1 MRMRSLI
8 LLCLVMAVVGA
19 VFVWG
24 RYYKTDPVSA
34 EAAMQQQAPAQGPTQ
49 NAQQAAPQSTPQP
62 APESGKPAVAV
73 RVSEVTQASMPI
85 RRRTIG
91 WVEPIASVAIKSRI
105 NSVIMEQHA
114 TDGAFV
120 NKGDVLFVLDDREAK
135 ATIARDEAA
144 MAQHQ
149 AEVER
154 AHGDLERTKTL
165 VAKQTA
171 SKQTLDQ
178 VVAAARAAEAA
189 VAADKAILQADRLTL
204 SYTTI
209 TAPISG
215 RLGAVAVT
223 PGNLVAENGDVALVT
238 ITQMQP
244 IRLSFTLPD
253 RDIDALRAA
262 LAQYPPAAV
271 RVFTKGEK
279 TARAQRQPDL
289 HRQHGR
295 RRVRHHHRQGR
306 VREREPRVVAR
317 PVFRR
322 GDRARRRA
330 AGRHHPDRRAP
341 GRPGRPVRL
350 RGHAGQQGRDA
361 QGHGHRQRR
370 REERRDRRLAA
381 RRARGGGGPAPPLS
395 GRAGAGGAMRAV
407 AAVR

>member
-34 EAAMQQQAPAQGPTQ
+34 EAAMQQQAPAQAQ

-62 APESGKPAVAV
+62 APESGRPAVAV
-73 RVSEVTQASMPI
+73 RVAEVTQASMPI

-91 WVEPIASVAIKSRI
+91 WVEPIATVAIKSRI

-154 AHGDLERTKTL
+154 ARGDLERTKTL

-189 VAADKAILQADRLTL
+189 VEADKAILQADRLTL

-271 RVFTKGEK
+271 RVFSEGEK
-279 TARAQRQPDL
+279 TARANGNLIFIDSTIDAASGTITAKAEFTNENLALWPGQYFDVEVELGVEPQAAIIPTVALQVGQDGLFVFVVTPENKAEMRKVTVTGGDADRSAVTAGLQP
-289 HRQHGR
+289 G
-295 RRVRHHHRQGR
+295 
-306 VREREPRVVAR
+306 ERVVVEGQHRLSPGA
-317 PVFRR
+317 PVSVK
-322 GDRARRRA
+322 D
-330 AGRHHPDRRAP
+330 
-341 GRPGRPVRL
+341 
-350 RGHAGQQGRDA
+350 
-361 QGHGHRQRR
+361 
-370 REERRDRRLAA
+370 
-381 RRARGGGGPAPPLS
+381 
-395 GRAGAGGAMRAV
+395 
-407 AAVR
+407 

>member
-1 MRMRSLI
+1 MRIRTLI

-34 EAAMQQQAPAQGPTQ
+34 EAAMQQQVPAQAPIQ
-49 NAQQAAPQSTPQP
+49 SAQQAAPQSTPQP
-62 APESGKPAVAV
+62 APESGRPAVAV
-73 RVSEVTQASMPI
+73 QVSEVTQASMPI

-91 WVEPIASVAIKSRI
+91 WVEPIATVAIKSRI

-154 AHGDLERTKTL
+154 ARGDLERTKTL

-189 VAADKAILQADRLTL
+189 VAADKAVLQADRLTL

-253 RDIDALRAA
+253 RDIDALRTA

-271 RVFTKGEK
+271 RVFSKGEK
-279 TARAQRQPDL
+279 TPRANGNLIFIDSTIDAASGTITAKAEFANENLALWPGQYFDVEVELGVEPQAAIIPTVALQVGQDGLFVFVITPDNKAEMRKVTVTGSDAERSAVTAGLQP
-289 HRQHGR
+289 G
-295 RRVRHHHRQGR
+295 
-306 VREREPRVVAR
+306 ERVVVEGQPRLSPGA
-317 PVFRR
+317 PVQ
-322 GDRARRRA
+322 
-330 AGRHHPDRRAP
+330 
-341 GRPGRPVRL
+341 VE
-350 RGHAGQQGRDA
+350 Q
-361 QGHGHRQRR
+361 
-370 REERRDRRLAA
+370 
-381 RRARGGGGPAPPLS
+381 
-395 GRAGAGGAMRAV
+395 
-407 AAVR
+407 

>member
-1 MRMRSLI
+1 MRMRSII
-8 LLCLVMAVVGA
+8 LLCLVVAVVGA

-24 RYYKTDPVSA
+24 RYYKADPVSA
-34 EAAMQQQAPAQGPTQ
+34 EAAMQQPAAQAATQ
-49 NAQQAAPQSTPQP
+49 NAQQAAPQP

-73 RVSEVTQASMPI
+73 RVADVTQASMPI

-91 WVEPIASVAIKSRI
+91 WVEPIATVAIKSRV

-120 NKGDVLFVLDDREAK
+120 SKGDVLFVLDDREAT
-135 ATIARDEAA
+135 AAIARDEATL
-144 MAQHQ
+144 AQHQ

-154 AHGDLERTKTL
+154 ARADLERTKTL

-189 VAADKAILQADRLTL
+189 VAADKAVLQADKLTL

-253 RDIDALRAA
+253 RDIDALRTA

-271 RVFTKGEK
+271 RVFSKGERTPRANGNLIFIDSTIDAASGTI
-279 TARAQRQPDL
+279 TAKAEFANENLALWPGQYFDVEVELGVEPQAAIIPTVALQVGQDGLFVFVVTPENKAEMRKVTVTGSDADKSAVTVGLQP
-289 HRQHGR
+289 G
-295 RRVRHHHRQGR
+295 
-306 VREREPRVVAR
+306 ERVVVEGQHRLSPGA
-317 PVFRR
+317 PVK
-322 GDRARRRA
+322 
-330 AGRHHPDRRAP
+330 
-341 GRPGRPVRL
+341 V
-350 RGHAGQQGRDA
+350 
-361 QGHGHRQRR
+361 
-370 REERRDRRLAA
+370 E
-381 RRARGGGGPAPPLS
+381 
-395 GRAGAGGAMRAV
+395 
-407 AAVR
+407 

>member
-1 MRMRSLI
+1 
-8 LLCLVMAVVGA
+8 MAVVGA

-34 EAAMQQQAPAQGPTQ
+34 EAAMQQQAPAQAPTQ

-73 RVSEVTQASMPI
+73 RVVGSRPRPRCRSAAAPSAGSSRSP
-85 RRRTIG
+85 
-91 WVEPIASVAIKSRI
+91 AVAIKSRI

-279 TARAQRQPDL
+279 TARANGNLIFIDSTVDAASGTITAKAEFANENLALWPGQYFDVEIELGVEPQAAIVPTVALQVGQDGLFVFVVTPDNKAEMRKVTVTGSDAEKSAVTAGLQP
-289 HRQHGR
+289 G
-295 RRVRHHHRQGR
+295 
-306 VREREPRVVAR
+306 ERVVVEGQHRLSPGA
-317 PVFRR
+317 PVQ
-322 GDRARRRA
+322 
-330 AGRHHPDRRAP
+330 
-341 GRPGRPVRL
+341 VE
-350 RGHAGQQGRDA
+350 Q
-361 QGHGHRQRR
+361 
-370 REERRDRRLAA
+370 
-381 RRARGGGGPAPPLS
+381 
-395 GRAGAGGAMRAV
+395 
-407 AAVR
+407 

>member
-34 EAAMQQQAPAQGPTQ
+34 EAAMQQQAPAQAQ

-62 APESGKPAVAV
+62 APESGRPAVAV
-73 RVSEVTQASMPI
+73 RVAEVTQASMPI

-91 WVEPIASVAIKSRI
+91 WVEPIATVAIKSRI

-135 ATIARDEAA
+135 AAIARDEAA

-154 AHGDLERTKTL
+154 ARGDLERTKTL

-279 TARAQRQPDL
+279 TARANGNLIFIDSTVDAASGTITAKAEFANENLALWPGQYFDVEIELGVEPQAAIIPTVALQVGQDGLFVFVITPENKAEMRKVTVTGSDADKSAVTAGLQP
-289 HRQHGR
+289 G
-295 RRVRHHHRQGR
+295 
-306 VREREPRVVAR
+306 ERVVVEGQHR
-317 PVFRR
+317 LS
-322 GDRARRRA
+322 
-330 AGRHHPDRRAP
+330 P
-341 GRPGRPVRL
+341 G
-350 RGHAGQQGRDA
+350 
-361 QGHGHRQRR
+361 
-370 REERRDRRLAA
+370 
-381 RRARGGGGPAPPLS
+381 
-395 GRAGAGGAMRAV
+395 
-407 AAVR
+407 AAVKVME

>member
-24 RYYKTDPVSA
+24 RYYRTDPVSA
-34 EAAMQQQAPAQGPTQ
+34 EAAMQQQAPAPAPTQ
-49 NAQQAAPQSTPQP
+49 SAQQAAPQSTPQP
-62 APESGKPAVAV
+62 APDSGKPAVAV
-73 RVSEVTQASMPI
+73 KVAEVTQASMPI

-114 TDGAFV
+114 QDGAFV

-154 AHGDLERTKTL
+154 ARGDLERTKTL

-178 VVAAARAAEAA
+178 VVANARAAEAA

-209 TAPISG
+209 AAPISG

-253 RDIDALRAA
+253 RDIDALRTA

-271 RVFTKGEK
+271 RVFSKGEK
-279 TARAQRQPDL
+279 TARANGNLIFIDSTVDAASGTITAKAEFANENLALWPGQYFDVEIELGVEPQAAIIPTVALQVGQDGLFVFVITPDNKAVMRKVTVTGSDADRSAVTAGLQP
-289 HRQHGR
+289 G
-295 RRVRHHHRQGR
+295 
-306 VREREPRVVAR
+306 ERVVVEGQHR
-317 PVFRR
+317 LS
-322 GDRARRRA
+322 
-330 AGRHHPDRRAP
+330 P
-341 GRPGRPVRL
+341 GATV
-350 RGHAGQQGRDA
+350 QVKD
-361 QGHGHRQRR
+361 
-370 REERRDRRLAA
+370 
-381 RRARGGGGPAPPLS
+381 
-395 GRAGAGGAMRAV
+395 
-407 AAVR
+407 